1 NRLTGAGVYA
11 ANQLF
16 ATLDPTMRRVEL
28 PGNTPVILADT
39 VGFISALPHS
49 LVEAFKSTLEEV
61 AQADLLLHVIDSA
74 NPESRDQIEQV
85 NEVLQEIGADSVPQ
99 VLVYNKIDLTG
110 QAPRLER
117 DASGRVHKVWVSAT
131 TGAGMDLLIDAV
143 AEHYRSLRRAV
154 VLQLP
159 PDAGRLRAVVYE
171 RLDVARE
178 TPLETGGW
186 LLELALDATQL
197 AWLMQQQDFQS
208 DYIVADSPSVLAPT
222 ASLS

>member
-1 NRLTGAGVYA
+1 
-11 ANQLF
+11 
-16 ATLDPTMRRVEL
+16 
-28 PGNTPVILADT
+28 
-39 VGFISALPHS
+39 
-49 LVEAFKSTLEEV
+49 
-61 AQADLLLHVIDSA
+61 
-74 NPESRDQIEQV
+74 
-85 NEVLQEIGADSVPQ
+85 
-99 VLVYNKIDLTG
+99 
-110 QAPRLER
+110 PRLER

-197 AWLMQQQDFQS
+197 AWLTQQQDFQS